1 MGEYFFNLIL
11 FFVRSVERK
20 VRRRIVVRRVALQH
34 FSNMVWT
41 FQRVILPIILCYL
54 MVGLFIQEPIFGP
67 LVLGLILFV
76 YGNFFPDFDSL
87 FRRRKGQNTKK
98 LNWFKRILLLCFAP
112 IFILMFY
119 KGAWKIPSSE
129 TSRIFH
135 NFKSVTMYGLF
146 LFSLGY
152 LIYNSLIEASTP
164 LIFGLSGYLAHLKVD
179 KYW

>member
-1 MGEYFFNLIL
+1 MGESFFDLIL
-11 FFVRSVERK
+11 FFIRSVERK

-34 FSNMVWT
+34 FSFMIWS

-54 MVGLFIQEPIFGP
+54 MVGLFIQKAVFGP
-67 LVLGLILFV
+67 LVLSLALFV

-87 FRRRKGQNTKK
+87 FRRRKVQNTKM
-98 LNWFKRILLLCFAP
+98 LNWFRRFLLLCFAP

-119 KGAWKIPSSE
+119 KGVWKIPSSE
-129 TSRIFH
+129 TTMIFH

-152 LIYNSLIEASTP
+152 LVYNSLIEASMP